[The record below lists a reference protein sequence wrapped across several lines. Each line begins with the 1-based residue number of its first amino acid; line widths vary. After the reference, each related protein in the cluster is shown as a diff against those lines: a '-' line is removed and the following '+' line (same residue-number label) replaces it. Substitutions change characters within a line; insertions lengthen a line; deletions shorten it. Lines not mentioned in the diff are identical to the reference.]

1 MKTEKI
7 IWGLIFIFVGTVFM
21 LDNFNVIN
29 FYWGSVWRFWPV
41 IFILIG
47 ANMLLSRFAD
57 KRTAPIFAA
66 SITLIVLAFIG
77 YQGSIPRE
85 DRGWLHVKFD
95 NDHDDDDNTKW
106 SDASSFTEPFTGSK
120 AATLNIQGSATTY
133 RLADS
138 TSSLFQANVKEPY
151 GGYTLERTVR
161 DSADILNFRKRDRKG
176 RGFKMDDMDGNETR
190 LSLNQNPVWDI
201 TVEMGAG
208 ETNFDLANFKVRS
221 LHFEGGAASFEAK
234 IGSKMPMTDVSVET
248 GVASVEIEVPKESG
262 ARITVDSGLSS
273 KDFNG
278 FAKQADGTYKTSNY
292 DSAANKVN
300 ISLKGGLSSFEV
312 RKY

>member
-21 LDNFNVIN
+21 LDNFDVID
-29 FYWGSVWRFWPV
+29 FYWGSVWRFWPI

-47 ANMLLSRFAD
+47 ANMLLSRFAN
-57 KRTAPIFAA
+57 KTTAPIFAA
-66 SITLIVLAFIG
+66 SVTLVVLAFIG

-85 DRGWLHVKFD
+85 DRGWLHFKFD
-95 NDHDDDDNTKW
+95 NKRDSNVKW
-106 SDASSFTEPFTGSK
+106 SDATSFNEPFTGSK
-120 AATLNIQGSATTY
+120 TATLNIQGSATEF

-138 TSSLFQANVKEPY
+138 TSSLFQADVKEIH
-151 GGYTLERTVR
+151 GGYTLERTIR
-161 DSADILNFRKRDRKG
+161 DSVDVLNFRKRDKNG
-176 RGFKMDDMDGNETR
+176 RGFKMDDMESNETR
-190 LSLNQNPVWDI
+190 IRLNHNPIWDI

-208 ETNFDLANFKVRS
+208 ETNFDLQNFKVRN

-234 IGSKMPMTDVSVET
+234 IGSKLPLTDVSVET

-262 ARITVDSGLSS
+262 CRIVVDSGLSS

-292 DSAANKVN
+292 ETALNKIN
-300 ISLKGGLSSFEV
+300 INLKGGLSSFEV

>member
-29 FYWGSVWRFWPV
+29 FYWGSVWRFWPI

-47 ANMLLSRFAD
+47 ANMLLSRFSN
-57 KRTAPIFAA
+57 KTSAPIIAA
-66 SITLIVLAFIG
+66 SITLLVLAFIG

-85 DRGWLHVKFD
+85 DSGWVDFKFD
-95 NDHDDDDNTKW
+95 KKRGDKDRSW
-106 SDASSFTEPFTGSK
+106 SKASVFSEPYTGSK
-120 AATLNIQGSATTY
+120 DATLNIQGSATVYELT
-133 RLADS
+133 DS
-138 TSSLFQANVKEPY
+138 TSMLFQADVKEIG
-151 GGYTLERTVR
+151 GGYSLEKTTL
-161 DSADILNFRKRDRKG
+161 DSVDVLNFRKRDRKN
-176 RGFKMDDMDGNETR
+176 RGFKIDDMETNETR
-190 LSLNQNPVWDI
+190 LSLNSKPVWDI

-208 ETNFDLANFKVRS
+208 ETDFNLENFKVRN
-221 LHFEGGAASFEAK
+221 LKFEGGAASFQAR
-234 IGSKMPMTDVSVET
+234 IGTKLPLATVSVET
-248 GVASVEIEVPKESG
+248 GVASVEIEVPAASG
-262 ARITVDSGLSS
+262 CRIVVDSGLSS